1 MTLIDRSFS
10 EKILLVGVG
19 SPGLCLDEVDY
30 SLDELTLLVETAGAK
45 AVGRLIQRRER
56 PDPGYY
62 LGKGKLAEL
71 VRMSYEL
78 DVDTVVFDDNL
89 TPAQTRNLTAKLG
102 RTAIDRTA
110 VILDI
115 FAQNATSLE
124 GKAQVE
130 LALLKYRL
138 PHLRGKGTSL
148 SQQAGGIGTRGP
160 GETKLETDRRRLV
173 QRIVKLERELEEL
186 GKTRTTQRRSR
197 RRGPADMVSIV
208 GYTNAG
214 KSSILNV
221 VTNAGVQTDSRLFAT
236 LDPRVRKRYLPSGNE
251 VLISDTVGFVSKLPH
266 QLVQA
271 FHSTLEVIAESNL
284 LVHLVDGS
292 DMNYSAKID
301 SVDRV
306 LAEIGSHE
314 IDQVLVFNK
323 IDRISL
329 EEREKLR
336 DNFPK
341 SILVSARSG
350 EGIADMIKIID
361 NILREGSLGGRVTT
375 S

>member
-361 NILREGSLGGRVTT
+361 NILREGSLGGRVST